1 MNRFIQI
8 VNLQLYSC
16 LNQKNQEEISQRLF
30 CSDKI
35 CCRECRFSRNKFAYE
50 TKLLYI
56 SSKYTVLMKTNNYPL
71 KAEVE
76 SPYRV
81 KERTFEYADKSY
93 RWTNNMERIRV
104 IREGIPFESL
114 DFISNQLNVSVK
126 ATLAIVGMPQTT
138 YNKKK
143 NEHSL
148 LDQRNSELILL
159 IIELI
164 QYGQEVF
171 NQEKEKFQRW
181 LKKPNISLGG
191 QSPESLLDTTTGI
204 EEVRNCLN
212 RIEYG
217 IFA

>member
-1 MNRFIQI
+1 
-8 VNLQLYSC
+8 
-16 LNQKNQEEISQRLF
+16 
-30 CSDKI
+30 
-35 CCRECRFSRNKFAYE
+35 
-50 TKLLYI
+50 
-56 SSKYTVLMKTNNYPL
+56 
-71 KAEVE
+71 
-76 SPYRV
+76 
-81 KERTFEYADKSY
+81 
-93 RWTNNMERIRV
+93 
-104 IREGIPFESL
+104 
-114 DFISNQLNVSVK
+114 
-126 ATLAIVGMPQTT
+126 MPQTT

-191 QSPESLLDTTTGI
+191 QTPESLLDTTTGI
-204 EEVRNCLN
+204 EVVRNCLN

>member
-1 MNRFIQI
+1 
-8 VNLQLYSC
+8 
-16 LNQKNQEEISQRLF
+16 
-30 CSDKI
+30 
-35 CCRECRFSRNKFAYE
+35 
-50 TKLLYI
+50 
-56 SSKYTVLMKTNNYPL
+56 MKTKNYAL
-71 KAEVE
+71 KVE
-76 SPYRV
+76 ADSPYRV

-93 RWTNNMERIRV
+93 RWTNNMDRIRV

-114 DFISNQLNVSVK
+114 DFISSQLKVSVK
-126 ATLAIVGMPQTT
+126 AALAIVGMPQTT

-171 NQEKEKFQRW
+171 NQENEKFQRW

-191 QSPESLLDTTTGI
+191 QTPESLLDTTTGI

>member
-1 MNRFIQI
+1 M
-8 VNLQLYSC
+8 
-16 LNQKNQEEISQRLF
+16 KRL
-30 CSDKI
+30 
-35 CCRECRFSRNKFAYE
+35 
-50 TKLLYI
+50 
-56 SSKYTVLMKTNNYPL
+56 NYPL
-71 KAEVE
+71 VVEAE

-81 KERTFEYADKSY
+81 KERTFEYAGKSY

-104 IREGIPFESL
+104 IRGGLPYDSL
-114 DFISNQLNVSVK
+114 DFISSQLNVSVK
-126 ATLAIVGMPQTT
+126 AALAIVGMPQTT

-159 IIELI
+159 IFELI

-181 LKKPNISLGG
+181 LKKSNSSLGG
-191 QSPESLLDTTTGI
+191 QTPESMLDTTSGI
-204 EEVRNCLN
+204 EEIRKCLS

-217 IFA
+217 TFA